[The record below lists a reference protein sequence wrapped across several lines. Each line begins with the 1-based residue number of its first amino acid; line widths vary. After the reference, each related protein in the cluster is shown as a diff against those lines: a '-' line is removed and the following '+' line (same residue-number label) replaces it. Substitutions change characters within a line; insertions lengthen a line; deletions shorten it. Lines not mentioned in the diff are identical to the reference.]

1 MKLKA
6 FFIIFP
12 GLSVARN
19 CLRPETAPLTIL
31 AINPHM
37 HKMGPRGP
45 KHYIFG
51 DQFYS
56 KNARM
61 LRFHEFLHFYARK
74 HMIIL
79 PEVD

>member
-1 MKLKA
+1 MD
-6 FFIIFP
+6 
-12 GLSVARN
+12 
-19 CLRPETAPLTIL
+19 
-31 AINPHM
+31 
-37 HKMGPRGP
+37 PRVP

-79 PEVD
+79 PEVDWIHKKFWILF